1 MHIVVTHKKI
11 GQRTHILIRATAKS
25 PATKKLL
32 KELTN
37 EVRAFAQ
44 RWRAAAKA
52 ATRKKT

>member
-1 MHIVVTHKKI
+1 MNIFVTHKKI

-37 EVRAFAQ
+37 EVRAFAR